1 MIKEYKTILDLPE
14 ENQKLLCDNMF
25 FSEDYARCVAVEGRT
40 LIILASTK
48 YVIPF
53 TLSKKAIFRYGT
65 FAYQPVCICAD
76 GQQTIREFL
85 DEVIAY
91 LSKKRHV
98 HFLTPNPAYTIFE
111 DYPTKSRRI
120 PFGNH
125 VCDLSLSEEELFGKL
140 HSKHRN
146 CVRKAHKDGVTI
158 KSGRDAD
165 LLSDYIRM
173 DTETWARS
181 NRAASGLNFYASK
194 IEALP
199 RNTKVFIAYKDGVP
213 QSGAFIYY
221 DQLCGYYMFGANTN
235 SPYAGSGNLL
245 QWEIMLWLKQQGV
258 KKYSFVGCRINEDES
273 SKYHSIQRFKE
284 RFGGDLIQGYMFKC
298 VCNKMMFKIF
308 RLIMHLRGSSGV
320 DAIDQEICKWR
331 ELN

>member
-1 MIKEYKTILDLPE
+1 MNIYNADVSPE
-14 ENQKLLCDNMF
+14 NGITN
-25 FSEDYARCVAVEGRT
+25 
-40 LIILASTK
+40 
-48 YVIPF
+48 
-53 TLSKKAIFRYGT
+53 LSVLGTSKMAIG
-65 FAYQPVCICAD
+65 
-76 GQQTIREFL
+76 
-85 DEVIAY
+85 
-91 LSKKRHV
+91 
-98 HFLTPNPAYTIFE
+98 
-111 DYPTKSRRI
+111 
-120 PFGNH
+120 
-125 VCDLSLSEEELFGKL
+125 
-140 HSKHRN
+140 
-146 CVRKAHKDGVTI
+146 DGVTI

-221 DQLCGYYMFGANTN
+221 DNTCGYYMFGANTN
-235 SPYAGSGNLL
+235 SPYTGSGNLL

-284 RFGGDLIQGYMFKC
+284 RFGGNLIQGYMFKC